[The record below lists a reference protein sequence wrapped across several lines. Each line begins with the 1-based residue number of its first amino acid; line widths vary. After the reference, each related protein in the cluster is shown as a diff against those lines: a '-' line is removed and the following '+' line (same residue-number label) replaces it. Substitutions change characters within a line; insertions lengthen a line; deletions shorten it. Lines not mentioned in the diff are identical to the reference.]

1 VIAKIGEVAYKL
13 ELPLSSTIHPM
24 FHVSQLKQCIGRQP
38 VQSDLPPM
46 PQTQELQPQ
55 AIMERRIARRKNQ
68 AVTQVLIHWKG
79 LSPADATWEMV
90 DEIAARFPDFHLE
103 DKVVLM
109 GEDLLHAANSNTFDD
124 ES

>member
-1 VIAKIGEVAYKL
+1 
-13 ELPLSSTIHPM
+13 
-24 FHVSQLKQCIGRQP
+24 
-38 VQSDLPPM
+38 M

-79 LSPADATWEMV
+79 LPPADATWEIV

-109 GEDLLHAANSNTFDD
+109 GKDLLHVQTLNTSNN